1 MAGLPM
7 SHAKVVREKIKE
19 RDKLFSALYLEVE
32 NAGLILLSEGEDRLG
47 TLAVAIPQTQK
58 MVGPPLSSILLG
70 DRNVVTARLFAER
83 LAAKN
88 KIALASVFIK
98 SIGEREVGPI
108 LVRLFEKTVKKE
120 KREKTPP

>member
-7 SHAKVVREKIKE
+7 SPAKVVREKIEE
-19 RDKLFSALYLEVE
+19 RDKVFSAVYLEVE

-70 DRNVVTARLFAER
+70 DRNVVTARIFAER
-83 LAAKN
+83 LAKKMN
-88 KIALASVFIK
+88 KIALASVFIT
-98 SIGEREVGPI
+98 SISEREAGPI
-108 LVRLFEKTVKKE
+108 LVKLFERTMKKE
-120 KREKTPP
+120 KTD